1 MSLEHAHES
10 SASAQRYLACS
21 RLGMENQ
28 SPPRDDNPSEM
39 TDFEKNTTFGELEQF
54 EEEDRKAPDANRMR
68 QERGNEGPDK
78 QPGFGQGA
86 MTVESA
92 AP

>member
-1 MSLEHAHES
+1 
-10 SASAQRYLACS
+10 
-21 RLGMENQ
+21 MENQ

-54 EEEDRKAPDANRMR
+54 EEDRKAPDANRMR

-86 MTVESA
+86 TQVESA